1 MAEIKELTL
10 ISARPA
16 MRMALTRHEKATAY
30 AEMLKGDDHAWTAS
44 DTVKTIG
51 KRRFSEVFAGRHLL
65 FARGESFTAMLAFA
79 SFALR

>member
-30 AEMLKGDDHAWTAS
+30 AEMLKGDDHA
-44 DTVKTIG
+44 
-51 KRRFSEVFAGRHLL
+51 
-65 FARGESFTAMLAFA
+65 
-79 SFALR
+79 